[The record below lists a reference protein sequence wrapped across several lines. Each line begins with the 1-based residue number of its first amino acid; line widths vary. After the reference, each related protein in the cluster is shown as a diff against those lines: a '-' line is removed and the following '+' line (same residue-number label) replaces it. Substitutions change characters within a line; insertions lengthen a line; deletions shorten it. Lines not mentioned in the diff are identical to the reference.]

1 MAGALA
7 LLKALKSLKENEMTV
22 TSLQEF
28 GLESG
33 KIN

>member
-1 MAGALA
+1 MAGAIA
-7 LLKALKSLKENEMTV
+7 LLKALKVLKENDMTV

-28 GLESG
+28 GLEPG

>member
-1 MAGALA
+1 LQ
-7 LLKALKSLKENEMTV
+7 ALKDNDMTV

-28 GLESG
+28 RLEEG